1 MGKKEGE
8 KTRGERSSQ
17 PLEMCG
23 GAEIAAV
30 GSSSTAAPL
39 RRVVFPVNFSS
50 HGKGKGGVG
59 MNRTATAT
67 SAPLFFYGSSRVY
80 LLFSPSEMLAHTG
93 PVSTP

>member
-1 MGKKEGE
+1 MGGEKKEGE

-23 GAEIAAV
+23 RAEIAAV

-67 SAPLFFYGSSRVY
+67 SAPCFFFTG
-80 LLFSPSEMLAHTG
+80 LAG
-93 PVSTP
+93 YVCCFRPAKC

>member
-1 MGKKEGE
+1 MGGKKEGE

-23 GAEIAAV
+23 RAEIAAV

-39 RRVVFPVNFSS
+39 RRVVFPVNFSP

-59 MNRTATAT
+59 MNRAATAT
-67 SAPLFFYGSSRVY
+67 SAPLFFFTG
-80 LLFSPSEMLAHTG
+80 LAG
-93 PVSTP
+93 YVCCFRPAKC